1 MITRLSPE
9 NVDAVEHHL
18 AQMKLKIKER
28 YSIRKG
34 ITESS
39 DSGFET
45 GPLGLGPGTR
55 SITREFKK
63 STTATATATSLNKKV

>member
-1 MITRLSPE
+1 MITHLSPE

-55 SITREFKK
+55 PITREFKK
-63 STTATATATSLNKKV
+63 STTATATSLNKKV